1 MKTVFITTD
10 FSPASRN
17 ASLYGVYLA
26 SFLGAR
32 IVLFYAS
39 EYFPPPPGES
49 PYDSIEEA
57 KSIIE
62 TKLLNEVIAIR
73 ITEFQPV
80 EILTEM
86 GNPGEMIVECAKKY
100 EESIIVCG
108 MKGEGKMIKKLIGS
122 TAVYLARHSKAPVMI
137 IPEQADYFPIRK
149 IVLAND
155 FNILTDIHTIDLI
168 QAIGE
173 RYQSKV
179 YIVRIMPNHTNEVNE
194 LSFRSERFVQKL
206 HHLHPEYKFPKSK
219 SISEGLE
226 KFIQDYDVDLLAVIP
241 HRHSIWERLFSMSIS
256 KNLIFHTHIP
266 ILVLPEIKLHLQ

>member
-1 MKTVFITTD
+1 MKTVFIATD

-17 ASLYGVYLA
+17 ASLYGVHLA
-26 SFLGAR
+26 TFLGAR

-62 TKLLNEVIAIR
+62 SKLLNEVMAIR

-80 EILTEM
+80 DILTEM
-86 GNPGEMIVECAKKY
+86 GIPKDIILECASRY
-100 EESIIVCG
+100 QETIIVCG
-108 MKGEGKMIKKLIGS
+108 MKGEGKKIKRLMGT
-122 TAVYLARHSKAPVMI
+122 TAVHLARNSKIPVMI
-137 IPEQADYFPIRK
+137 IPEEADYVPVRS

-155 FNILTDIHTIDLI
+155 FSVLTDIHTIDLI

-179 YIVRIMPNHTNEVNE
+179 YIVRVMPNHTNEVSE

-206 HHLHPEYKFPKSK
+206 HHLHPEYKFLRSK
-219 SISEGLE
+219 RITECLE
-226 KFIQDYDVDLLAVIP
+226 NFIRDYNIDLLAVIP
-241 HRHSIWERLFSMSIS
+241 HRHNILERLFSASMT
-256 KNLIFHTHIP
+256 KKFIFHTHIP
-266 ILVLPEIKLHLQ
+266 LLVLPEIKIHLQ